1 MNAII
6 LAAGMGKRL
15 LPATLNRPKPL
26 LIVNSQPIIERQIIL
41 LKEAGIND
49 IHIVVGYLGDS
60 FKYLIN
66 KFNVNLIYNPKY
78 NDINNIYSLYLAKE
92 FLLDSLIIE
101 GDIFLTR
108 NIFNTKFGRSFY
120 FIGLKFRFMEES
132 ILNFNAN
139 NRLTNIIKPKELI
152 SVDAYKKKGAYISAG
167 ISFWNKKNSAI
178 MQDYLEKGVSY
189 IFKYPNST
197 SKAFYWDDIVKANLN
212 TLEVYVKEIDR
223 NDWFEIDSV
232 KDLNYLNNFLKKNPI
247 K

>member
-26 LIVNSQPIIERQIIL
+26 LIVNSQPIIERQILL
-41 LKEAGIND
+41 LKEAGISD
-49 IHIVVGYLGDS
+49 IHIVIGYLKDS
-60 FKYLIN
+60 FKYLEN
-66 KFNVNLIYNPKY
+66 KFNVNLIYNPRY

-92 FLLDSLIIE
+92 FLSDSLIIA

-120 FIGLKFRFMEES
+120 FIGLKFRFTEW
-132 ILNFNAN
+132 IFNFNAN
-139 NRLTNIIKPKELI
+139 NRVINIIKPKELT
-152 SVDAYKKKGAYISAG
+152 SVDAYKKKGAYISPA

-178 MQDYLEKGVSY
+178 LQDYLEKEVSY

-197 SKAFYWDDIVKANLN
+197 SKTFFWDDVVRANLN

-232 KDLNYLNNFLKKNPI
+232 KDINHLNNFLEKGPI